1 MDGIRARKE
10 GGRGWNKGKKRGREG
25 GDGIRAR
32 KEGGSEGVREGME

>member
-1 MDGIRARKE
+1 ME

-32 KEGGSEGVREGME
+32 KEGGREGME